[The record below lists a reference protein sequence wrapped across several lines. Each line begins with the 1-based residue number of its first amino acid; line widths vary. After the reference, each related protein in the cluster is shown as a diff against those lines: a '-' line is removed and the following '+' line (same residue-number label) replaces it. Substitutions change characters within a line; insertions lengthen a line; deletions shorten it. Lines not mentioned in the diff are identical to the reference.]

1 MGPNERDDRP
11 IRPGL
16 DVPGPDRKEE
26 RDVVFDFSGMRG
38 LDLADLAWVLTARLQ
53 AGPGGRVWVRQMP
66 YETWNALRALGLDH
80 LFRVY
85 PGPGEQP
92 N

>member
-1 MGPNERDDRP
+1 MGPNERDDGRN
-11 IRPGL
+11 RLDLGL
-16 DVPGPDRKEE
+16 SVPNSQED
-26 RDVVFDFSGMRG
+26 RDVVFDFSGMPG
-38 LDLADLAWVLTARLQ
+38 LGLGDLAWVLTARLQ
-53 AGPGGRVWVRQMP
+53 AGPRGRVWVRQMP
-66 YETWNALRALGLDH
+66 FEAWNALRALGLDH

>member
-1 MGPNERDDRP
+1 MGPNERDDRR
-11 IRPGL
+11 IRLGL
-16 DVPGPDRKEE
+16 DVSVPDRKEE

-38 LDLADLAWVLTARLQ
+38 LDLHDLAWVLTARLQ

-66 YETWNALRALGLDH
+66 HETWTALRALALDH